1 MKKIITQLTSSGI
14 LSVLCVL
21 MYFNSSA
28 QVYLHD
34 FGTTPITEYP
44 YTAAPAVVDPNI
56 SNSSWENNLGIWVS
70 YTGQSGQG
78 LGHPSA
84 TEGATLTLTFTV
96 AAGKQ
101 LAVNSFNFWRQRSPV
116 GAQNWSMTIAGI
128 NVGSGTI
135 PTTGS
140 MIGTTNVA
148 NPVQNLTGLVTV
160 EITLS
165 NPLGSG
171 SFTLD
176 NFRLNGSVTDIPLP
190 CTPPVVTST
199 SPLSGPP
206 GTVVTIEGSGFEA
219 GTGTSEVTFNG
230 LAAGGFTVISDTE
243 LKAVAPLGTGS
254 GNIIITTND
263 CDADAGVFT
272 FFTSDCP
279 DLGTAT
285 DVFISELYDHVP
297 GSYGMIEL
305 YNPTANTIV
314 FGGQYILERYG
325 NIGDLIPSATEIL
338 PGSIA
343 PYSTYLVISN
353 FGDTPGCSNVPDHQ
367 IGTGIN
373 ANDEIKIRKNGV
385 IIDIAR
391 APNTVGYT
399 VIRDADASAPT
410 TSYDPN
416 DWQFTANDCADLGM
430 HTALQ
435 SSVIT
440 VEPTSASICENE
452 SVSFSVEINTLSGFS
467 YQWKMLDDT
476 DTWVDVE
483 DGPNFSGS
491 DTPTLTIV
499 NAPIELNQSQYYCE
513 ISSADCTLIS
523 FAAQLTV
530 SPLPVAIVIATQPTC
545 TNPTGSLNITASI
558 GDDLTYSLDGVNYQM
573 QTTFTGIAPGTYS
586 LYIQSSAGCI
596 ATTPVIINP
605 VPNPPPVATVSVTPP
620 SCANPNGVIEV
631 TSPVDVG
638 VQYTYS
644 INAIDFQIS
653 PVFDDVPA
661 GTYIVTVITDEGCVS
676 VTPPF
681 EILPDP
687 AAPPVATTTV
697 TQPGCGETTGTIQ
710 VTAPTQ
716 AGITYSIN
724 GTDFQSDP
732 VFSGLTPGNYTITVQ
747 NSVGCISVT
756 SSLGINPPPPSPAV
770 ATTTVTQPTCTEPTG
785 SIEVNAPVGAT
796 FEYSIN
802 GVDFQLANTFNNL
815 MPGDYTVTVRN
826 DDDCTSEAMVTIS
839 PFVDSPAVAT
849 ADVTQP
855 GCGETS
861 GTIEVTSPLG
871 AGLTYS
877 INGVDFQSATT
888 FSSLSAGAYTLTVQN
903 TNGCISE
910 TPSIIIN
917 AAPTIPAV
925 ATTITT
931 QPTCTTPT
939 GTIEVTAPT
948 GTGLEYSINGT
959 DFQSSTTFS
968 GVASGTYNVTVQNA
982 DGCTS
987 QTAQITIDPAPASPA
1002 VATADVTQPTCTTP
1016 SGTIEVTSPLGAGL
1030 EYSINGVDFQT
1041 GTTFSGL
1048 TPGAYTLT
1056 VQNAGGCISQ
1066 TASIII
1072 NTVPT
1077 APAVAVATATQP
1089 LCGDTTGTIEVTA
1102 PVGTGLQYSING
1114 TDFQTGTTFNAA
1126 PGIYTITVQN
1136 AGGCTSVTP
1145 ASVVIDPIPASPAVA
1160 TTTVTQASCTTAT
1173 GTIEVTAPTG
1183 TGLEYSIN
1191 GTDFQTGTTFNN
1203 VAPGTYNVI
1212 VQNAGGCTS
1221 VTADIVIDPAPVAP
1235 AVATTTVTQPDC
1247 DETTGTIVVTAPV
1260 GAGLEYSINGTDFQ
1274 TGTTFN
1280 PAPGTYTITVQ
1291 NADGCTSETGTITI
1305 DPAPASPAV
1314 ATTTVTQPTCNET
1327 TGTIEVTAPVGAGLE
1342 YSINGTD
1349 FQTGTTFNNVAPGT
1363 YTVTTQNANGCT
1375 SETAQIVIDPA
1386 PVAPAV
1392 ATTTVTQPDC
1402 DETTGTIEVTAPVG
1416 AGLEYSINGTDFQT
1430 GTTFNPAPGTY
1441 TITVQNA
1448 DGCTSETGTITIDP
1462 APASPAVATTTV
1474 TQPTCNETTGT
1485 IEVTAPVGAG
1495 LEYSINGTDFQTGT
1509 TFNPAPG
1516 TYAITVQSANGCT
1529 SETAQIV
1536 IDAPTGAPAVATTTV
1551 TQPTCTTP
1559 ATIQVTAPTGAGLEY
1574 SIDGTTFQTAT
1585 TFTVSP
1591 NQTYTVTVRNADGCT
1606 SETAPITIDALPQGP
1621 DVATTTVSQPT
1632 CTTTSGTIQVTAPTG
1647 AGLTYSVDGVT
1658 FQSST
1663 SFEGLAPGTYT
1674 VTVQNADGCTS
1685 VTTPILIDDIPVP
1698 DVPTIIETQP
1708 TCDVQTGTIEVV
1720 TPTGAGFTYS
1730 IDGTNFQPNRFFTNL
1745 APGIYTVTVTSPE
1758 GCSAQS
1764 ETISID
1770 DVPTPPTI
1778 TGVQGCNETAFGR
1791 NYILDAVVSGD
1802 SFDENT
1808 ATFEWTNS
1816 NNVEIGNNQNSFDV
1830 TQYAT
1835 NNNIQFS
1842 DFPIDINL
1850 TVTTPQGCVSTY
1862 TFTVESTF
1870 CMIPRGISPNNDGD
1884 NDSFDLT
1891 GFNAKRVVIFNR
1903 YGKEVYSRNDYVNE
1917 WVGQT
1922 DDGDE
1927 LPTGTYFYV
1936 VETNNDST
1944 TGWVYINRQDN

>member
-1349 FQTGTTFNNVAPGT
+1349 FQTGTTFN
-1363 YTVTTQNANGCT
+1363 
-1375 SETAQIVIDPA
+1375 
-1386 PVAPAV
+1386 
-1392 ATTTVTQPDC
+1392 
-1402 DETTGTIEVTAPVG
+1402 
-1416 AGLEYSINGTDFQT
+1416 
-1430 GTTFNPAPGTY
+1430 
-1441 TITVQNA
+1441 
-1448 DGCTSETGTITIDP
+1448 
-1462 APASPAVATTTV
+1462 
-1474 TQPTCNETTGT
+1474 
-1485 IEVTAPVGAG
+1485 
-1495 LEYSINGTDFQTGT
+1495 
-1509 TFNPAPG
+1509 PAPG